1 MTCNTTWCNMVMG
14 SKENAPACAYC
25 GVLLNHMR
33 KSFPTSHIIEAVD
46 AIENVVGTHALLST
60 YRNIAK
66 ERTRRYTESYAC
78 SCCHHFTET
87 RLCRGSH
94 ILPLFSLYTQLQFMI
109 VDEKRHLDTRIVHKL
124 ARNVCSRGNYFLFIF
139 SHEHQALIKKI
150 ANQSM
155 TEVTRIISLDILQRG
170 DSTFFVH
177 NARMAE
183 LLREKVPHEQK
194 EKKN

>member
-1 MTCNTTWCNMVMG
+1 MG

-33 KSFPTSHIIEAVD
+33 KGFPTNHILESVNV
-46 AIENVVGTHALLST
+46 IENAVGSHALLST

-66 ERTRRYTESYAC
+66 ERASRHTESFAC
-78 SCCHHFTET
+78 ACCHHFTET
-87 RLCRGSH
+87 RLCKGSH
-94 ILPLFSLYTQLQFMI
+94 VLPLFSLYTQLQFMI

-124 ARNVCSRGNYFLFIF
+124 ARNICSKGNYFFLIF
-139 SHEHQALIKKI
+139 SPEHQVLLQRI
-150 ANQSM
+150 ARESM
-155 TEVTRIISLDILQRG
+155 TEVTRIISLDVLQRG

-183 LLREKVPHEQK
+183 LLREKIPGEQK
-194 EKKN
+194 EK